1 MKKIVAISLTL
12 FASQAF
18 ATGYS
23 KPVNVG
29 AKAMGMGGAFVAV
42 ADDTTAIFHNP
53 AGMSQLKKDHNLQL
67 GVDTMFAKLR
77 YEPIAAPVEMSD
89 SRIFPLPNFGYV
101 NRQLGPVSFGLGL
114 YMPHGNGNKFSVPAS
129 NPTDPN
135 EGMLYSM
142 EIDPA
147 VSFEVIKG
155 LSLGASLR
163 ITRISLNIKGQPLQ
177 LAPAV
182 FDMLNEIDVS
192 GWTYGAAAG
201 FLAQPTDWL
210 SIGGNYRSKVSKKLS
225 GNGDLATLGAFDA
238 DIDVTLPTLIT
249 GGFAA
254 QATDRLLLSFQYG
267 FERNS
272 EVKAFTVTS
281 PDIGGAPATLP
292 IAQNWKD
299 SHTYHFGMK
308 YDVLKT
314 LGIVAGYARDFNASI
329 PGTTISRVSGDFDCH
344 ETSAGLI
351 MDLGRYNAGL
361 AWNGRWGSHV
371 YPTGP
376 GINAPGRY
384 QAFLHTISANVGFS
398 L

>member
-1 MKKIVAISLTL
+1 MKKIVALSLTL

-23 KPVNVG
+23 KPVQG
-29 AKAMGMGGAFVAV
+29 GTKAIGMGGAFVAV
-42 ADDTTAIFHNP
+42 ADDTTAIYHNP
-53 AGMSQLKKDHNLQL
+53 AGMSQLKKDHNFQL
-67 GVDTMFAKLR
+67 GVDTMFAKLH
-77 YEPIAAPVEMSD
+77 YEPVTGPAEDSD
-89 SRIFPLPNFGYV
+89 RQIFPLPNFGYV
-101 NRQLGPVSFGLGL
+101 NRQLGALSFGLGL
-114 YMPHGNGNKFSVPAS
+114 YLPHGNGNKFSVPAS

-135 EGMLYSM
+135 EGLLYTM

-163 ITRISLNIKGQPLQ
+163 VTRMSLNIKGQPLQ

-182 FDMLNEIDVS
+182 FDVLNEISVS

-210 SIGGNYRSKVSKKLS
+210 RIGGNYRSKVSKKLGGS
-225 GNGDLATLGAFDA
+225 GELATLGAFDA
-238 DIDVTLPTLIT
+238 DIDITVPTLIT

-254 QATDRLLLSFQYG
+254 QATDKLLLSFQYG
-267 FERNS
+267 YERNS
-272 EVKAFTVTS
+272 EVKTFTVTS

-308 YDVLKT
+308 YDLMKS
-314 LGIVAGYARDFNASI
+314 LGVIAGYARDFNASI
-329 PGTTISRVSGDFDCH
+329 PATSINRTSGDFDCQ
-344 ETSAGLI
+344 EASAGLLV
-351 MDLGRYNAGL
+351 DLGRYNAGL
-361 AWNGRWGSHV
+361 AWNGRWGSNT
-371 YPTGP
+371 YPAAP
-376 GINAPGRY
+376 GVNAPGYY